1 MNAKNDAKS
10 SQRKLSFGE
19 LYSKYGT
26 IVILLLVCIAGA
38 ILSPNFLTPTNLMN
52 VLRQNTYLLVMAFG
66 AMFVM
71 LVGCINIAYD
81 KELALTGC
89 CAANAYLISGGNL
102 IITLLV
108 GIAVGIILEYIYGT
122 LVTRLELPP
131 FIVGLAVST
140 VAQGIV
146 MVITGGM
153 VIRDVM
159 NTSFTWFG
167 TGHLGGKLPVPIVI
181 TIFVMAVTW
190 YIHKCT
196 RYGRH
201 AVATGGNKSAAI
213 AAGIHAD
220 SVIRKAY
227 IISGV
232 TLGIASTMF
241 MSRLGAGQ
249 PDPGAGYGF
258 DAMTGVIIGGASLS
272 GGSGGAFGSFVG
284 VMIVGVLNNIMNL
297 LGMNTAY
304 QSVTKGILIIIA
316 VVVDMKTKQAIVDAN
331 LANA

>member
-1 MNAKNDAKS
+1 MSTKNVARS

-26 IVILLLVCIAGA
+26 IVILLLVCIAGCL
-38 ILSPNFLTPTNLMN
+38 LSPNFLTPTNLMN

-81 KELALTGC
+81 KEMALTGC
-89 CAANAYLISGGNL
+89 CAANAYLFSGGNL
-102 IITLLV
+102 AFTLLV
-108 GIAVGIILEYIYGT
+108 SILVGVLLEYVYGT

-146 MVITGGM
+146 MTITGGM

-167 TGHLGGKLPVPIVI
+167 AGHIGGKIPVAIVI
-181 TIFVMAVTW
+181 TAAVMAAAW

-201 AVATGGNKSAAI
+201 AVATGGNRSAAI
-213 AAGIHAD
+213 AAGIQVD
-220 SVIRKAY
+220 SVVRKAY

-249 PDPGAGYGF
+249 PDPGSGYGF

-297 LGMNTAY
+297 LGLNTAW
-304 QSVTKGILIIIA
+304 QAITKGILIIIA
-316 VVVDMKTKQAIVDAN
+316 VVIDMKTKQAIVDAN
-331 LANA
+331 MANA